1 LFFNSFPTI
10 DYNFP
15 NGKTLP
21 ILDIFKR
28 VSLTQETLENNKL
41 FDTYFIT
48 EGFSPEKIAFD
59 YYGDPKF
66 SWFLFMM
73 NSIVDPHT
81 EWPMDYD
88 SFLTHLNN
96 KYKGISFFIVATP
109 ELLPG
114 DIIIKSNSSGT
125 TIDQDNYSV
134 ILDWRRETRNIVIY
148 GGEGTLSNSDYVMFL
163 RKEGNAFTI
172 LNTNTSNNVVQLA
185 RRTVP
190 NLQTPRYFIFR
201 RNSFDEIISPYR
213 ILNGTN
219 LTTYSADP
227 NSNSVAVPGSYT
239 DTTTLYNTVLYKYIT
254 NGLSSATGISVK
266 TFQQYELDELNK
278 RQTIKIPKQQTIPLL
293 YDLYKRAIN
302 TDTLGRSLTI
312 TVNT

>member
-1 LFFNSFPTI
+1 M
-10 DYNFP
+10 
-15 NGKTLP
+15 
-21 ILDIFKR
+21 
-28 VSLTQETLENNKL
+28 TQETLENNKL
-41 FDTYFIT
+41 FDTYFIS

-66 SWFLFMM
+66 SWFLFMA
-73 NSIVDPHT
+73 NSIVDPHL

-88 SFLTHLNN
+88 TFKTYLSN
-96 KYKGISFFIVATP
+96 KYKGVSFFVVATP

-114 DIIIKSNSSGT
+114 DIMIKTTSAGT
-125 TIDQDNYSV
+125 SIDQDNYSV
-134 ILDWRRETRNIVIY
+134 VLDWRKETRNVVVY

-163 RKEGNAFTI
+163 RKEGTGFTI
-172 LNTNTSNNVVQLA
+172 LNTNTTNNVVQLA

-190 NLQTPRYFIFR
+190 NLDTPKYFIVNK
-201 RNSFDEIISPYR
+201 NSYQEIISPYR
-213 ILNGTN
+213 ILNGST
-219 LTTYSADP
+219 LTSYSADP
-227 NSNSVAVPGSYT
+227 NSNSVTVPGSYT

-254 NGLSSATGISVK
+254 SGLSSNTGITVQ
-266 TFQQYELDELNK
+266 TFQQYELEQLHK